1 MATLAIGRETGTA
14 VIRVGSAAVIT
25 LVTSHALVGG
35 VVITVTMAG
44 GTVISDQVMR
54 SCEWKYFIMLRK
66 VSGSPT
72 GICSMTFCT
81 ILRESQL
88 HMIWL
93 SYIIKIIRM
102 ACYTFLRQTLEGV
115 GLMTFETIS
124 NIVTIGQ
131 REEIMPEITRSPIS

>member
-54 SCEWKYFIMLRK
+54 SGKWEYLIMLCK
-66 VSGSPT
+66 VGGSPT

-81 ILRESQL
+81 ILREAQL

-93 SYIIKIIRM
+93 SHTIKIIVM
-102 ACYTFLRQTLEGV
+102 ACNTFLRQTFEGV
-115 GLMTFETIS
+115 GLMTFETIA
-124 NIVTIGQ
+124 NIMTTG
-131 REEIMPEITRSPIS
+131 